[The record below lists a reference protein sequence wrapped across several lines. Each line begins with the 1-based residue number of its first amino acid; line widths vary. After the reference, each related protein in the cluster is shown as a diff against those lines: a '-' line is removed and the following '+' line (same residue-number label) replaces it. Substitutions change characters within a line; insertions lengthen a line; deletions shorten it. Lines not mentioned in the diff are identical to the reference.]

1 MKLKSESSE
10 NEYFD
15 EYCEGALEID
25 LEYSDISTSDT
36 HDYDEPLDLRIKK
49 NSTTDEPRLS
59 LKENISCEQSGSH
72 QFLSYEGGKG
82 RIISQV
88 ELDELLSPHVLW
100 HVSQA
105 IYILIPIP
113 N

>member
-59 LKENISCEQSGSH
+59 LKENISCKQSGSR

-82 RIISQV
+82 RIISQT
-88 ELDELLSPHVLW
+88 ELDELLTPHVLL
-100 HVSQA
+100 A
-105 IYILIPIP
+105 